1 MKTADFEAV
10 KIARRVAHSRFD
22 HYFRVMAKAKPAVPE
37 RNEADM
43 QRSAANKL
51 QKDRVGK

>member
-37 RNEADM
+37 RNEADT
-43 QRSAANKL
+43 QRPAANKL
-51 QKDRVGK
+51 QKK